1 MTLLLKNGRLV
12 DPSQDIDGPMDILIR
27 NGKVARIARNIPS
40 PAGKGKKTDNGTS
53 ILDMKGLVVVP
64 GLIDMHV
71 HLREPGFEYK
81 ETIRTGCEAAAAGGF
96 TAVACMANTDPV
108 NDNRSVTEFIL
119 REAAAS
125 GKARVYPVASITRN
139 LEGKIL
145 SEFWDL
151 KEAGAAAFSDD
162 GRPVTNGSVMRR
174 ALEYAHSLDMP
185 VLSHSEDP
193 TLSAGGLMNESIVS
207 TELGLRGI
215 PAAAEEAMIAR
226 DILLAEY
233 TRTSIHICHVTT
245 AGSVR
250 LLREA
255 RARGVAV
262 TAETA
267 PHYFTLS
274 DEALRDYDTN
284 LKVNPPLRSAADME
298 AIREALRDGT
308 IDAVASDHAP
318 HALTD
323 KAVEFDVAA
332 FGMVGLET
340 SLGLTL
346 KLVHKGVLTLP
357 EMVLRMSL
365 RPAQILRVPGGTLKP
380 GSDADITVLDLNR
393 FWTVDSGSFRSRSRN
408 TPFQDMPMKGK
419 AVMTIVG
426 GRVVYRESENAS

>member
-1 MTLLLKNGRLV
+1 MNLLLKSGRIV
-12 DPSQDIDGPMDILIR
+12 DPSQDIDRPLDILIR
-27 NGKVARIARNIPS
+27 DGRVARIAKDLPV
-40 PAGKGKKTDNGTS
+40 PARGKKADGGTAV
-53 ILDMKGLVVVP
+53 LNMKGLVVVP

-81 ETIRTGCEAAAAGGF
+81 ETIGTGCEAAVAGGF
-96 TAVACMANTDPV
+96 TAVACMANTNPV

-119 REAAAS
+119 RKAAAC
-125 GKARVYPVASITRN
+125 GKARVYPVAAITRN
-139 LEGKIL
+139 LEGKTL

-151 KEAGAAAFSDD
+151 QEAGAVALSDD
-162 GRPVTNGSVMRR
+162 GRPVTNGSIMRR
-174 ALEYAHSLDMP
+174 ALEYAHSLNMP

-193 TLSAGGLMNESIVS
+193 SLSAGGVMNESLVS

-250 LLREA
+250 LVREA
-255 RARGVAV
+255 KARGVAV

-274 DEALRDYDTN
+274 DETLHEYDTN
-284 LKVNPPLRSAADME
+284 LKVNPPLRSAADLE

-308 IDAVASDHAP
+308 LDAIASDHAP

-323 KAVEFDVAA
+323 KAVEFDEAA
-332 FGMVGLET
+332 WGMVGLET
-340 SLGLTL
+340 SLGLSL

-357 EMVLRMSL
+357 ELVLKMSVL
-365 RPAQILRVPGGTLKP
+365 PARILRVPGGTLKP
-380 GSDADITVLDLNR
+380 GSAADVTVLDLNR

-426 GRVVYRESENAS
+426 GQVVYSELENAP